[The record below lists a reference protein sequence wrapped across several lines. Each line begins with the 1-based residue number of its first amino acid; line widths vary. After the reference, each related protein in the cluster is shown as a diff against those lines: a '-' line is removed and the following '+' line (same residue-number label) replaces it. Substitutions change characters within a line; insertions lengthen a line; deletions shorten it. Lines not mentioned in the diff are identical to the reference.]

1 MSMKEKKVKVES
13 DLGSIPE
20 IKTIYW
26 YIRSGYYAPFIFV
39 LCEEEWTGSTS
50 DLYRLAKGN
59 VYLNRDEAEET
70 LDILNS
76 RLERLKL
83 QALNARQEE
92 RLAEEKARKKA
103 EAAERK
109 RLREEENGKEKK
121 KLTQKEK
128 AAQYESGKKKR
139 AKKSPHPDII
149 V

>member
-20 IKTIYW
+20 IKTNYW
-26 YIRSGYYAPFIFV
+26 HIRSGYYAPFIFV
-39 LCEEEWTGSTS
+39 LCEEQWIGSMS

-59 VYLNRDEAEET
+59 VYLNRDEAEEA

-83 QALNARQEE
+83 QVLNARQEE

-109 RLREEENGKEKK
+109 RLRDEENGKEKK
-121 KLTQKEK
+121 KLSQKEK

-139 AKKSPHPDII
+139 VKKSPHPDII